1 MAKRSLDYPGGP
13 DDGITNDLI
22 KRRHR
27 EICPQT
33 RGGRCEEIPHERVSG
48 QFPFKQGSG
57 VRLIKN

>member
-33 RGGRCEEIPHERVSG
+33 RRGRCEVRHFENEGRCVCVLIHLVVSD
-48 QFPFKQGSG
+48 SS
-57 VRLIKN
+57 

>member
-33 RGGRCEEIPHERVSG
+33 RGGRCEVRHFENEGRCVCVLIHLV
-48 QFPFKQGSG
+48 GSDSS
-57 VRLIKN
+57 